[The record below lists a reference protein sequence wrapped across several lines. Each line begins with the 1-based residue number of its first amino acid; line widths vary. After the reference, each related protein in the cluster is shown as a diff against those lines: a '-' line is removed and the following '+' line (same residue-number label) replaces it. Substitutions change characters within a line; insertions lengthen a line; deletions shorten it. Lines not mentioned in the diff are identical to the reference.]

1 MEQRAFLIEIKKL
14 IASITSKNM
23 TVKGCSTEDILH
35 LEENYG
41 ELPKSYKLFL
51 SLLGVESGDFKEGT
65 DLLFK
70 DINDINKYTVEL
82 MQENNISIPDGM
94 YSFLLHQG
102 YSALFFIERDDDPSV
117 YCYTEGKEIKKTK
130 YVFSEYVLAEIELYN
145 RYQ

>member
-23 TVKGCSTEDILH
+23 TVKGCSTEDILY

-102 YSALFFIERDDDPSV
+102 YSALFFIEGDDDPSV

>member
-1 MEQRAFLIEIKKL
+1 MEQRAFLIEINKL

-23 TVKGCSTEDILH
+23 TVKGCSTEDILY

-70 DINDINKYTVEL
+70 DINDINKYTIEL
-82 MQENNISIPDGM
+82 MQENNISIPVGM

-102 YSALFFIERDDDPSV
+102 YSALFFIERGDDPSV

>member
-1 MEQRAFLIEIKKL
+1 MIEIKKL

-23 TVKGCSTEDILH
+23 TVKGCSTEDILY

>member
-1 MEQRAFLIEIKKL
+1 
-14 IASITSKNM
+14 M
-23 TVKGCSTEDILH
+23 TVKGCSTEDILY

-94 YSFLLHQG
+94 YSFYCIKDILRCFLL
-102 YSALFFIERDDDPSV
+102 
-117 YCYTEGKEIKKTK
+117 KEMMT
-130 YVFSEYVLAEIELYN
+130 LLYIAIQKG
-145 RYQ
+145 RR

>member
-23 TVKGCSTEDILH
+23 TVKGCSTEDILY

-82 MQENNISIPDGM
+82 MQENNISIPVGM

-102 YSALFFIERDDDPSV
+102 YSALFFIERDDGPSV

>member
-23 TVKGCSTEDILH
+23 TVKGCSTEDILY

-82 MQENNISIPDGM
+82 MQENNISIPVGM

-102 YSALFFIERDDDPSV
+102 YSALFFIERDD
-117 YCYTEGKEIKKTK
+117 T
-130 YVFSEYVLAEIELYN
+130 LLYIAIQKG
-145 RYQ
+145 RR

>member
-1 MEQRAFLIEIKKL
+1 MEQRAFLIEINKL

-23 TVKGCSTEDILH
+23 TVKGCSTEDILY

-70 DINDINKYTVEL
+70 DINDINKYTIEL
-82 MQENNISIPDGM
+82 MQENNISIPVGM

-102 YSALFFIERDDDPSV
+102 YSALFFIERDD
-117 YCYTEGKEIKKTK
+117 
-130 YVFSEYVLAEIELYN
+130 
-145 RYQ
+145 

>member
-23 TVKGCSTEDILH
+23 TVKGCSTEDILY

-51 SLLGVESGDFKEGT
+51 SLLGVESADFKEGT

>member
-1 MEQRAFLIEIKKL
+1 MEQRAFLIEINKL

-23 TVKGCSTEDILH
+23 TVKGCSTEDILY

-70 DINDINKYTVEL
+70 DINDINKYTIEL
-82 MQENNISIPDGM
+82 MQENNISI
-94 YSFLLHQG
+94 
-102 YSALFFIERDDDPSV
+102 
-117 YCYTEGKEIKKTK
+117 
-130 YVFSEYVLAEIELYN
+130 
-145 RYQ
+145 

>member
-23 TVKGCSTEDILH
+23 TVKGCSTEDILY

-130 YVFSEYVLAEIELYN
+130 YVLSEYVLAEIELYN

>member
-1 MEQRAFLIEIKKL
+1 MEQRAFLIEINKL

-23 TVKGCSTEDILH
+23 TVKGCSTEDILY

-70 DINDINKYTVEL
+70 DINDINKYTIEL
-82 MQENNISIPDGM
+82 MQENNISIPVGM

-102 YSALFFIERDDDPSV
+102 YSTLFFIERDDDPSV

>member
-23 TVKGCSTEDILH
+23 TVKGCSTEDILY

-102 YSALFFIERDDDPSV
+102 YSVLFFIERDDDPSV